1 MTANEK
7 RRAVADK
14 YRGILGR
21 NRYSQPR
28 RVYCFRKYSDGKYYS
43 DCSSSIALSYKE
55 AGYPIRDRAGNTC
68 PNTVG
73 MMQSPDLQD
82 VDVKIRDGIIQN
94 PTELRVGDLLLFAG
108 TDASRAYAGYVG
120 HVEMV
125 YKISSKGA
133 VTICGHG
140 SGTPRTTEMN
150 AYCRSRFKQ
159 KTGNTKLGHKGLI
172 AVKRRIAEDEQ
183 DGSKNE
189 TQTDKGEKIMGKV
202 MVTGAT
208 VNLRDGAG
216 TQYPIVKV
224 VKKGEVLNSIEAE
237 NGWVPVLVDGAVRW
251 ISERYVKHMEGEQ

>member
-7 RRAVADK
+7 RQKVADR

-28 RVYCFRKYSDGKYYS
+28 RAYCFRKYSDGKYYS
-43 DCSSSIALSYKE
+43 DCSSSIALSYRE
-55 AGYPIRDRAGNTC
+55 AGFPIRDRGGNAC

-82 VDVKIRDGIIQN
+82 VSVVIKNGIIQN
-94 PTELRVGDLLLFAG
+94 PTALRVGDLLLFAG

-125 YKISSKGA
+125 YKINGA
-133 VTICGHG
+133 GKITICGHG
-140 SGTPRTTEMN
+140 SGTPRTTELN

-159 KTGNTKLGHKGLI
+159 KTSKTKLGHKGLI
-172 AVKRRIAEDEQ
+172 AVKRRIADDAP
-183 DGSKNE
+183 DGGKDE
-189 TQTDKGEKIMGKV
+189 TQADKEVKVMGKV
-202 MVTGAT
+202 MVTGTT

-216 TQYPIVKV
+216 TQYPIAKV
-224 VKKGEVLNSIEAE
+224 VRQGDVLESIEAE
-237 NGWVPVLVDGAVRW
+237 NGWVPVMVDGRIRW
-251 ISERYVKHMEGEQ
+251 ISEKYVKSIK